1 MAAKRK
7 ASKAGAGAIAV
18 GKRARKNDYVQR
30 LVEDGDL
37 RDDIRDAYES
47 VHKAYARLAG
57 ARQPAKALMDD
68 RKTQREIR
76 NAAESLRD
84 VADALRGTKRKR
96 QLRRRT
102 TLMAIVAVGGAAALL
117 ASEGVRNKLLDA
129 MFGAEEE
136 FEYTSST
143 VPSTP
148 SEPAAEQGQA
158 AGTT

>member
-47 VHKAYARLAG
+47 VQKAYGRLAS
-57 ARQPAKALMDD
+57 ARRPAKALMDD

-84 VADALRGTKRKR
+84 VTDALRGTKRKR
-96 QLRRRT
+96 RLRRRS
-102 TLMAIVAVGGAAALL
+102 TLVVLVAVGGAAALL

-143 VPSTP
+143 VPPAP
-148 SEPAAEQGQA
+148 SEPAAAQEQA